1 MIKFFRHIRRSLI
14 QKNQMGKYFKYAI
27 GEILLVVIGILIALQ
42 INNWNEDR
50 KEIIEERSI
59 LQNLYDEFSE
69 NKKVYAQN
77 IVETKSAKQLGYR
90 IMNLMGKPEAKIKT
104 ENIDSLLY
112 FVLEPGEFRPSEN
125 TINDLIQS
133 GRLRLL
139 RNKKLKTLLYNW
151 QSQLKDVE
159 VAFERVELKVDNEL
173 IPYLSKHYA
182 LKDIDKYGAL
192 NWKDNSELNVNKY
205 AIFYDI
211 EFENIIDD
219 YLYRVVAAE
228 NSFKRIGIILPTTNK
243 NSIKQKKQT
252 KYCIIFHS

>member
-1 MIKFFRHIRRSLI
+1 MIKFFRKIRLELL
-14 QKNQMGKYFKYAI
+14 NQNNMGKYFKYAI

-50 KEIIEERSI
+50 KEILEERSI

-69 NKKVYAQN
+69 NKKVYDLN
-77 IVETKSAKQLGYR
+77 IVETKSAKQIGYT
-90 IMNLMGKPEAKIKT
+90 IMNLMGKPEELLKK

-173 IPYLSKHYA
+173 IPYLSKYYA

-192 NWKDNSELNVNKY
+192 NWKENSNLKIDKY
-205 AIFYDI
+205 AIFNDI
-211 EFENIIDD
+211 EFENITDD

-228 NSFKRIGIILPTTNK
+228 KSLKQIRTILDAILKETND
-243 NSIKQKKQT
+243 
-252 KYCIIFHS
+252 